1 MFREFDFKEM
11 AVGTLTS
18 PQRGERRVRGID
30 GGGNASK
37 GEPPHLN
44 PLPAG
49 ERKASAWSGHLVS
62 QDWEQFTAEDHR
74 VWNVL
79 FKRQLPYLGERIV
92 TPFLEGIPK
101 LGLDKPGIP
110 NLDVLNERLDL
121 LTGWRCV
128 SVPGLVPD
136 DAFFAMLA
144 DKRFP
149 IGNFIRSADSLD
161 YLEEP
166 DCFHDIFGHVPMLA
180 HEPLARLMQT
190 MGRLGVEAV
199 AAGLGEAISRLYW
212 HTVEFGLALEGG
224 EVKILGA
231 GLASSFGEAHFAIE
245 ANVERPRF
253 SLMHASRTAYRSDAF
268 QPLYFV
274 SDSLE
279 RTASELES
287 LDLTRLRSLAG

>member
-1 MFREFDFKEM
+1 MFQPDFTEIANRRAGGVGSGQATSM
-11 AVGTLTS
+11 AS
-18 PQRGERRVRGID
+18 FR
-30 GGGNASK
+30 
-37 GEPPHLN
+37 HY
-44 PLPAG
+44 
-49 ERKASAWSGHLVS
+49 LVP
-62 QDWEQFTAEDHR
+62 QDWHHFTAEEHD
-74 VWNVL
+74 VWDRL
-79 FKRQLPYLGERIV
+79 FARQLPYLGSRIV

-101 LGLDKPGIP
+101 LGLERPGIP
-110 NLDVLNERLDL
+110 ELGRLNERLEM

-144 DKRFP
+144 ERCFP

-166 DCFHDIFGHVPMLA
+166 DCFHDIFGHVPLLA
-180 HEPLARLMQT
+180 HEPVARLMEA

-199 AAGLGEAISRLYW
+199 ASGQGETISRLYW
-212 HTVEFGLALEGG
+212 HTVEFGLARERG

-245 ANVERPRF
+245 ADVPRPRF
-253 SLMHASRTAYRSDAF
+253 TLHDAANAAYRSDAF

-274 SDSLE
+274 SDSLDS
-279 RTASELES
+279 AAHALEE
-287 LDLTRLRSLAG
+287 LDLDGLKRLTR

>member
-1 MFREFDFKEM
+1 MFREFDFEERIG
-11 AVGTLTS
+11 AELPS
-18 PQRGERRVRGID
+18 PRRGEGRVRGLE
-30 GGGNASK
+30 GFECPSSA
-37 GEPPHLN
+37 EPPHLD

-49 ERKASAWSGHLVS
+49 ERKGAYWRVHLVP
-62 QDWEQFTAEDHR
+62 QNWGHFTAEEHR
-74 VWNVL
+74 VWDRL
-79 FKRQLPYLGERIV
+79 FERQVPYLGSRIV
-92 TPFLEGIPK
+92 TPFLDGIPK
-101 LGLDKPGIP
+101 LGLDRPGIP
-110 NLDVLNERLDL
+110 NLDRLNERLEP

-166 DCFHDIFGHVPMLA
+166 DCFHDIFGHVSMLA
-180 HEPLARLMQT
+180 HEPVARLMQA

-199 AAGLGEAISRLYW
+199 AAGLGKTISRLYW
-212 HTVEFGLALEGG
+212 HTVEFGLASEKG

-245 ANVERPRF
+245 ADVERPRF
-253 SLMHASRTAYRSDAF
+253 TLREAANTGYRSDAF

-279 RTASELES
+279 HAAAELEA
-287 LDLTRLRSLAG
+287 LDLVRLKALAG

>member
-1 MFREFDFKEM
+1 MFQPDF
-11 AVGTLTS
+11 
-18 PQRGERRVRGID
+18 PQTDDR
-30 GGGNASK
+30 
-37 GEPPHLN
+37 
-44 PLPAG
+44 LPAG
-49 ERKASAWSGHLVS
+49 WRDYLVA
-62 QDWEQFTAEDHR
+62 QDWGHFTSSDHA
-74 VWNVL
+74 VWDRL
-79 FKRQLPYLGERIV
+79 FKRQVPYLGSRIV

-101 LGLDKPGIP
+101 LGLDRPGIP
-110 NLDVLNERLDL
+110 DLDRLNERLDN

-144 DKRFP
+144 DRAFP
-149 IGNFIRSADSLD
+149 IGNFIRPADSLD

-180 HEPLARLMQT
+180 HEPVARMMQA
-190 MGRLGVEAV
+190 MGRLGVGAI
-199 AAGLGEAISRLYW
+199 AAGIGDIVSRLYW
-212 HTVEFGLALEGG
+212 HSVEFGLAREDG

-245 ANVERPRF
+245 ADVPRPRF
-253 SLMHASRTAYRSDAF
+253 TLSDAASTAYRSDAF

-279 RTASELES
+279 QVAAELEV
-287 LDLTRLRSLAG
+287 LDLAGLGWLAG

>member
-1 MFREFDFKEM
+1 MFRQFAITDH
-11 AVGTLTS
+11 
-18 PQRGERRVRGID
+18 
-30 GGGNASK
+30 
-37 GEPPHLN
+37 PPTDIR
-44 PLPAG
+44 PAADW
-49 ERKASAWSGHLVS
+49 RQHLVP
-62 QDWEQFTAEDHR
+62 QDWEHFAAEEHR
-74 VWNVL
+74 VWDTL
-79 FKRQLPYLGERIV
+79 FERQVPYLGERIV

-101 LGLDKPGIP
+101 LGLDEPGIP
-110 NLDVLNERLDL
+110 DLDRLNERLEP

-144 DKRFP
+144 DRRFP

-180 HEPLARLMQT
+180 HEPIARLMQA

-199 AAGLGEAISRLYW
+199 AAGLGETISRLYW
-212 HTVEFGLALEGG
+212 HTVEFGLARENG

-245 ANVERPRF
+245 ANVDRPRF
-253 SLMHASRTAYRSDAF
+253 TLKDAANAAYRSDAF

-279 RTASELES
+279 HAAAELEA
-287 LDLTRLRSLAG
+287 LDLAELRALAG

>member
-1 MFREFDFKEM
+1 MFREFEVTDHPATGARP
-11 AVGTLTS
+11 AVDW
-18 PQRGERRVRGID
+18 RV
-30 GGGNASK
+30 
-37 GEPPHLN
+37 
-44 PLPAG
+44 
-49 ERKASAWSGHLVS
+49 HLVP
-62 QDWEQFTAEDHR
+62 QNWDHFTAEEHD
-74 VWNVL
+74 VWNTL
-79 FKRQLPYLGERIV
+79 FARQVPYLGSRIV

-101 LGLDKPGIP
+101 LGLDRPGIP
-110 NLDVLNERLDL
+110 SLDRLNERLEP

-144 DKRFP
+144 QRRFP
-149 IGNFIRSADSLD
+149 IGNFIRPADSLD

-180 HEPLARLMQT
+180 HQPVARLMQA

-199 AAGLGEAISRLYW
+199 AAGLGETISRLYW
-212 HTVEFGLALEGG
+212 HTVEFGLALERG
-224 EVKILGA
+224 ELKILGA

-245 ANVERPRF
+245 ADVERPRF
-253 SLMHASRTAYRSDAF
+253 TIKDAAITTYRSDAF

-279 RTASELES
+279 QTASELEA
-287 LDLTRLRSLAG
+287 LDLNGLKRLAG

>member
-1 MFREFDFKEM
+1 MFQPEFTQM
-11 AVGTLTS
+11 ADR
-18 PQRGERRVRGID
+18 Q
-30 GGGNASK
+30 
-37 GEPPHLN
+37 
-44 PLPAG
+44 PATW
-49 ERKASAWSGHLVS
+49 RDYLAP
-62 QDWEQFTAEDHR
+62 QDWHHFTVGEHG
-74 VWNVL
+74 VWDML
-79 FKRQLPYLGERIV
+79 FARQVPYLGARIV

-101 LGLDKPGIP
+101 LGLDRPGIP
-110 NLDVLNERLDL
+110 ELGRLNERLEP

-144 DKRFP
+144 DRCFP
-149 IGNFIRSADSLD
+149 IGNFIRSADRLD

-180 HEPLARLMQT
+180 HETVARLMQA
-190 MGRLGVEAV
+190 MGRLGVSAV

-212 HTVEFGLALEGG
+212 HTVEFGLAREDG

-245 ANVERPRF
+245 AHVPRPRF
-253 SLMHASRTAYRSDAF
+253 TLHDAAATAYRSDSF

-279 RTASELES
+279 CVATELEA
-287 LDLTRLRSLAG
+287 LDLAGLSALVG